1 MRASLLLVFPHV
13 KCHESVREIRKPIFT
28 EKLKKLRIS
37 QWNCYVRVLE
47 FLHHVLLLQQI
58 HHLHESDV
66 DYLVTA
72 LKQKLSL
79 TTGKQQQIKLLTLA
93 PQSWTIA
100 KTIDEFGFGKRLV
113 RRARELRKEHG
124 ILPEVTHRKTFEH

>member
-1 MRASLLLVFPHV
+1 M
-13 KCHESVREIRKPIFT
+13 
-28 EKLKKLRIS
+28 
-37 QWNCYVRVLE
+37 
-47 FLHHVLLLQQI
+47 
-58 HHLHESDV
+58 
-66 DYLVTA
+66 TA

-124 ILPEVTHRKTFEH
+124 ILPEVTPTIGRPLSTDTVNSHSIFPPG